1 MGKVAGGAA
10 VALEG
15 EGDVEDVV
23 VDEAEVLRV
32 QELQHKVLAL
42 RAQAAS
48 QVCMR
53 VLFRV

>member
-1 MGKVAGGAA
+1 MGKVVGGAA

-15 EGDVEDVV
+15 EGDVEAVV